1 MWLATASVLLGANHA
16 NAAAPVGLVGTFSAE
31 YARSDSNG
39 SNADVWG
46 LSGAGAFGF
55 GDTNEIGG
63 EINGGYHRLSIP
75 DVDADSDIWNVGGSV
90 FWAPAIGR
98 FGPTVTYSSISFS
111 GAASGL
117 DVHAT
122 TYGVF
127 GEFFASPFI
136 TLAAKG
142 GGVSGKANL
151 SGVGSGSDT
160 GTYLGGSVTG
170 YLMPNLALNGAIDY
184 LDFSGIKVT
193 AYGVNA
199 EYLISEMTPISV
211 FAGYNHTQI
220 SDGGGDADAWLIGL
234 KFYTGGPAPLVTR
247 HRTGTLGSV
256 GTVSGLQS
264 LF

>member
-1 MWLATASVLLGANHA
+1 MWLATVSAVALGSAEA
-16 NAAAPVGLVGTFSAE
+16 DAAAPIGLVGTFVAE
-31 YARSDSNG
+31 YARSDANG
-39 SNADVWG
+39 ANADLWG
-46 LSGAGAFGF
+46 ASGAAAFGL
-55 GDTNEIGG
+55 GTNDIGG
-63 EINGGYHRLSIP
+63 EINGGYHRLTID
-75 DVDADSDIWNVGGSV
+75 DVDADSDIWNVGGSL

-136 TLAAKG
+136 TIAVKG
-142 GGVSGKANL
+142 GGL
-151 SGVGSGSDT
+151 SGDANISGFGGSSDT
-160 GTYLGGSVTG
+160 GTYLGGSLTG

-184 LDFSGIKVT
+184 VDFAGGQVT
-193 AYGVNA
+193 TYGANA
-199 EYLISEMTPISV
+199 EFLISEMTPISV

-220 SDGGGDADAWLIGL
+220 SDGGGDADAWIIGL
-234 KFYTGGPAPLVTR
+234 KFYTGGPAPLVTH

-256 GTVSGLQS
+256 GTVSGIQS